1 MRKWM
6 AVLLAVSMLLAAG
19 CQSGEA
25 EDTDSTTV
33 STTTT
38 GRETS
43 SDSTGTT
50 ATTRPLSDGK
60 YDQAVAAIAEGEYGR
75 AYELLYETTD
85 ERAPALRSKLVYM
98 ATYEAGDG
106 QVGSFTYDA
115 DGYLIGASYVSS
127 LPTDVTYTH
136 DGHGNL
142 LTQFSQEKSSTNYW
156 SQDEYTYENGLVTRI
171 VSTDLYGP
179 NNVTSYTYN
188 GNGQPVS
195 KTYECSYEPDCHTA
209 TYTYDA
215 AGRLTAVEA
224 VHKNGTVS
232 RTTYVYDAN
241 GNKTEV
247 AESINT
253 GYYRCWNY
261 TYDAAGRLLT
271 TTESGVTTG
280 TTTFTYDAD
289 GNLLSRTYADDNF
302 RSVWTYA
309 YDRLGRR
316 TAIFIENDGESVG
329 QHAIEYGENSDTCTY
344 VGIGMVTTYRLY
356 YFPDGVP
363 SYQQPYSRDM
373 NEMPQPHA

>member
-6 AVLLAVSMLLAAG
+6 AVLLAVSLLLAAG
-19 CQSGEA
+19 CQTDEA
-25 EDTDSTTV
+25 EDTDGTAV
-33 STTTT
+33 STTAT
-38 GRETS
+38 GGETS
-43 SDSTGTT
+43 GSATTTTT
-50 ATTRPLSDGK
+50 AQSLSDGK
-60 YDQAVAAIAEGEYGR
+60 YDQAVAAIAEGEYGK

-115 DGYLIGASYVSS
+115 AGYLIGASYVSS

-171 VSTDLYGP
+171 VSTNLYGP

-215 AGRLTAVEA
+215 AGRLTAVES

-232 RTTYVYDAN
+232 RTTYAYDAN
-241 GNKTEV
+241 GNKAEV

-253 GYYRCWNY
+253 GYYRCWTY

-271 TTESGVTTG
+271 TTESGVTSG
-280 TTTFTYDAD
+280 TTTYAYDAD
-289 GNLLSRTYADDNF
+289 GNLLSRAYECNDYT
-302 RSVWTYA
+302 SVLTYA

-316 TAIFIENDGESVG
+316 TGVFIENDGEAVG
-329 QHAIEYGENSDTCTY
+329 QHTIEYGENSDTCTY
-344 VGIGMVTTYRLY
+344 VDIGTVTTYRLY

-363 SYQQPYSRDM
+363 SYQQPYARDM
-373 NEMPQPHA
+373 NEKPQPHA